1 MSMNYKKILPL
12 SLPQSFI
19 LSKHTYISKKIILV
33 TNIPNYLFSKD
44 ILYQKK
50 YLGQYGHIR
59 QMILIINKNNE
70 NNVITQFDTINQAA
84 LAIIALHNFN
94 IDNYKL
100 NSFYY
105 ITKFCNSIL
114 NNSNCNDSNCLF
126 LHNVDINYFSL
137 FEIKNKNNFDSFK
150 FALEIL
156 HVEKSDFDIIYNKLI
171 GDNYYELY
179 KKFPK
184 LSMKKLK
191 NKDFINGLNEN
202 IINNHNNNNNIDKTK
217 KENINPDL
225 NTNNMNLSNE
235 KNTKNPIDE
244 NQKSTSENS
253 NSDSEKKK
261 SNNKLNFLKKRKYS
275 RFDFVNHKIHYN
287 LSVVIPDYFLDF
299 IDKIITL
306 LYINNKNRNNNDKKW
321 NCKFINDFN
330 CNWNELINKIN

>member
-1 MSMNYKKILPL
+1 MSIHYKKFLQL

-156 HVEKSDFDIIYNKLI
+156 HVEKSFFDSIYNKLI
-171 GDNYYELY
+171 GDNYYELH

-184 LSMKKLK
+184 LTMKKLK
-191 NKDFINGLNEN
+191 NKDLIKSFNEN
-202 IINNHNNNNNIDKTK
+202 KNNNNNKDNTK
-217 KENINPDL
+217 KEKIISDINTKDIDL
-225 NTNNMNLSNE
+225 FNE
-235 KNTKNPIDE
+235 KNTKNLIDD
-244 NQKSTSENS
+244 NQKSTSDNS
-253 NSDSEKKK
+253 NSDSEKKI
-261 SNNKLNFLKKRKYS
+261 SNNELNCFFKKRKFS
-275 RFDFVNHKIHYN
+275 RFDFVNYKKHYN

-306 LYINNKNRNNNDKKW
+306 FYIDNKKGNNNDKKW
-321 NCKFINDFN
+321 NCINDFN
-330 CNWNELINKIN
+330 CNWSEFINKIN

>member
-1 MSMNYKKILPL
+1 MSIHYKKFLQL

-19 LSKHTYISKKIILV
+19 LSKHTYISKKIVLV
-33 TNIPNYLFSKD
+33 TNIPNYLFSKE

-59 QMILIINKNNE
+59 QMILLINKNNE
-70 NNVITQFDTINQAA
+70 NNVITQFDTNNQAA
-84 LAIIALHNFN
+84 LAILSLHNFN

-105 ITKFCNSIL
+105 ITKFCNNIL
-114 NNSNCNDSNCLF
+114 NNLKCQDSNCLF
-126 LHNVDINYFSL
+126 LHNMNNNDLSL
-137 FEIKNKNNFDSFK
+137 FELKNKNNFDSFK

-171 GDNYYELY
+171 GDDYYELY

-202 IINNHNNNNNIDKTK
+202 IINNHNNNNIDKTK